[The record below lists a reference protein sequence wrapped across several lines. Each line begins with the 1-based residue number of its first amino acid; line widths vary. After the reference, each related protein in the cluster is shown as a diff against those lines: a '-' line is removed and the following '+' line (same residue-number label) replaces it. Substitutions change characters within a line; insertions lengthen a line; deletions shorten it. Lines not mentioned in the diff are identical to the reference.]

1 MNRMITRMAHHSI
14 HFRFVPYVRSSL
26 ALAFPNDTDHRV
38 PAHGQD
44 SNGPPHRSAGRFLFM
59 QCSGKRSILPASQ
72 FDNLNSSLFRQ
83 TSHICRI
90 HLWSVV
96 TLSYPVAIVD
106 IRHRSPLSPTRSR
119 LAPLSVGLTFSRR
132 SAECVPCPLAG
143 LEAANA
149 VHAWEWRCSD

>member
-1 MNRMITRMAHHSI
+1 MIYTHHSI

-26 ALAFPNDTDHRV
+26 ACISER
-38 PAHGQD
+38 HGPQGPHPHGQEQD
-44 SNGPPHRSAGRFLFM
+44 SNGPPHRSAGRFLL
-59 QCSGKRSILPASQ
+59 CSGKKRSIPASQ

-106 IRHRSPLSPTRSR
+106 IRRRSPLSPTRSR
-119 LAPLSVGLTFSRR
+119 LAPLSDGLTLSCR
-132 SAECVPCPLAG
+132 SAEICALSSCWIGV
-143 LEAANA
+143 EAANPM
-149 VHAWEWRCSD
+149 HAR